1 MHFYRYTKRF
11 IRSFLLSLTI
21 SSLTA
26 TTVMAAPTVTELQNE
41 KASIETET
49 SDLQTQLND
58 LVAKNNALQNDL
70 IDTGEK
76 LIQTQKDLEK
86 AEQLEAQQYEDM
98 KMRIRY
104 LYENGSSNFVLEQ
117 IVTSGSIAEILN
129 QMEYAH
135 SVYRYDRDM
144 LQEYTETVE
153 EVKALKS
160 DLEKKQESLKALET
174 QYAEESNELRTLIA
188 ENQDAVS
195 NLDAMIQD
203 AVAKALAEQQATAR
217 AIAAQDVLRSSMRQE
232 NTVAGTT
239 TPTETAP
246 TEVTV
251 PQAPV
256 ETEVVESTVPEQVV
270 QQPVEEP
277 APAGNGVVDRAYACI
292 GLPYVWGA
300 TGPDSFDCSGLV
312 GYCLTGGYG
321 RIGTTYTFMNWT
333 QVSDPQPG
341 DICTSW
347 EHCGI
352 YIGNGQMIHAPQP
365 GEYVKIGPVMNG
377 MIYVRY

>member
-86 AEQLEAQQYEDM
+86 AEQLEAQQYDDM

-104 LYENGSSNFVLEQ
+104 LYENGGSNFVLEQ
-117 IVTSGSIAEILN
+117 IVTSGSIGEILN
-129 QMEYAH
+129 QIEYAN
-135 SVYRYDRDM
+135 SMYKYDRDM
-144 LQEYTETVE
+144 LQTYQKTVDD
-153 EVKALKS
+153 VKKLKT
-160 DLEKKQESLKALET
+160 DLEAKQASLKELEV
-174 QYAEESNELRTLIA
+174 QYTNESEELRTLIA
-188 ENQDAVS
+188 ENQNAVS
-195 NLDAMIQD
+195 NLDSMIRD
-203 AVAKALAEQQATAR
+203 AVAKALAEQQATAQ
-217 AIAAQDVLRSSMRQE
+217 AIAAQEIPRSSMRPE
-232 NTVAGTT
+232 STAAGTT
-239 TPTETAP
+239 APTETAP
-246 TEVTV
+246 TEGTV
-251 PQAPV
+251 PQAPT
-256 ETEVVESTVPEQVV
+256 ETEVIEPAAPEQVV
-270 QQPVEEP
+270 EQPVQEP
-277 APAGNGVVDRAYACI
+277 APAGSGVVDRAYACI

-300 TGPDSFDCSGLV
+300 TGPESFDCSGLV

-365 GEYVKIGPVMNG
+365 GEYVKIGPVMSG

>member
-1 MHFYRYTKRF
+1 MHLHIYKKRL
-11 IRSFLLSLTI
+11 IQSFLLSLTV
-21 SSLTA
+21 SSLTV
-26 TTVMAAPTVTELQNE
+26 TTAIAAPTVTELQNE

-49 SDLQTQLND
+49 NDLQTQLND
-58 LVAKNNALQNDL
+58 LVAKNNELQTDL

-104 LYENGSSNFVLEQ
+104 LYENGGSNFILEQ

-144 LQEYTETVE
+144 LQEYTKTVE
-153 EVKALKS
+153 EVKTLKT
-160 DLEKKQESLKALET
+160 DLEAKQDSLKELEV
-174 QYAEESNELRTLIA
+174 QYAEESEELRTLIA

-203 AVAKALAEQQATAR
+203 AVTKALAEQQATAR
-217 AIAAQDVLRSSMRQE
+217 AIAAQEIPRSSMRQE
-232 NTVAGTT
+232 STVAGTT
-239 TPTETAP
+239 APTETAP
-246 TEVTV
+246 TDVGSS
-251 PQAPV
+251 QAPV
-256 ETEVVESTVPEQVV
+256 EPDIAEPAAPEQVV
-270 QQPVEEP
+270 EQPVQEP

-365 GEYVKIGPVMNG
+365 GDYVKIGPVMSG